1 MAKLEGKV
9 AIITGGTSGI
19 GTASAELFATEGAKV
34 VVVGRNQE
42 RGQKVVDEIKEKGGE
57 AIFFQADMNN
67 SEDLDAL
74 LKTTIDTYGK
84 LDILF
89 NNAGVVISGPLES
102 FKDEDWDFVLKT
114 NLRAPYIMSKKAIP
128 YLRETKGNILNTA
141 SMAGL
146 RSHSN
151 GYAYNTSKSGL
162 IMLTQVIAR
171 DFAPEGIRCN
181 AICPGITQTPIL
193 GTVKENEVAAICST
207 IPLQRMCDPMEI
219 PLAVIFH
226 RMQKKYRDKTGFIPG
241 VSEELPPLFSP
252 EKE

>member
-9 AIITGGTSGI
+9 AIVTGGTSGI
-19 GTASAELFATEGAKV
+19 GKASAELFAAEGAKV
-34 VVVGRNQE
+34 GVVGRNEE
-42 RGQKVVDEIKEKGGE
+42 RGQKVIDEIKEKSGE
-57 AIFFQADMNN
+57 AVFFQADMNN
-67 SEDLDAL
+67 SEDLDVL

-84 LDILF
+84 IDILF

-114 NLRAPYIMSKKAIP
+114 NLRAPYIMCKKVIP

-141 SMAGL
+141 SMSGL
-146 RSHSN
+146 RSNPH

-193 GTVKENEVAAICST
+193 GKVDEDQVAAVCST

-219 PLAVIFH
+219 AKAAAFLVSDDASYI
-226 RMQKKYRDKTGFIPG
+226 TGAALPVDGG
-241 VSEELPPLFSP
+241 VTI
-252 EKE
+252 